1 MLPAAA
7 GVAISPFPIIGFVLF
22 VGTPRGR
29 VNGPAFVLGCALGI
43 ALVGAIVLLTAG
55 RPLRKRPGGAC
66 HLGLRPP
73 ARPRALL
80 VLAALKQWRGR
91 LRAGEEV
98 PTPKWMTAVDGF
110 GPPKA
115 FGAGLVLGGI
125 NPKNLLLTVAGAASI
140 AQTGIPA
147 GEQALALAIFV
158 VIGCLGVTA
167 PVAIA
172 FGMGDRSRA
181 LLDEIKTGWTRN
193 NTAIMVVILALIG
206 AKLIGGGIGGFSP

>member
-1 MLPAAA
+1 M
-7 GVAISPFPIIGFVLF
+7 
-22 VGTPRGR
+22 
-29 VNGPAFVLGCALGI
+29 NGPAFVLGCALGI

-55 RPLRKRPGGAC
+55 GLSASDQGAR
-66 HLGLRPP
+66 HLGLRP

-110 GPPKA
+110 GLPKA

-181 LLDEIKTGWTRN
+181 LLDEIEDWLTRN